1 MFEVGNIVTLKTAE
15 QYDRKTMID
24 TEEMGDVIEL
34 AEADGGPQRYI
45 VAMNDMV
52 DEEGVTPLLWK
63 TASEL
68 NLHQI

>member
-1 MFEVGNIVTLKTAE
+1 MFEVGNIVTLKTAD
-15 QYDRKTMID
+15 QYDRKTLID

-34 AEADGGPQRYI
+34 AEADGGPQRYV
-45 VAMNDMV
+45 VAMNHMV